1 MAVVTHSTSQASIGV
16 VDWTPPN
23 GVTSIADTFAAIK
36 TIQDPDA
43 SHATHVSITDIHPLL
58 SGG

>member
-1 MAVVTHSTSQASIGV
+1 MTRSTSQASIGV